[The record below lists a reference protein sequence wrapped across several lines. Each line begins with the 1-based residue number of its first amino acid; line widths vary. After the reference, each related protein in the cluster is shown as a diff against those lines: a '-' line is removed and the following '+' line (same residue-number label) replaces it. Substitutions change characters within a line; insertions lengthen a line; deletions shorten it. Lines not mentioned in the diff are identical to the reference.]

1 MAETFTIEAQ
11 PRERAG
17 KGAARADRRAGR
29 VPGVV
34 YGAKKEPNLITVSPS
49 LLDRELYKPGF
60 FTHLFEIKVEGSKA
74 RQLAVCRDVQF
85 DPATDRPIH
94 IDFLRVAADTE
105 INVNIPVHFI
115 NEEESP
121 GLERGGV
128 LNVVRHEIEFLCR
141 ADSIPSA
148 IEADLTGLDIND
160 SIHIGEVKLPEGV
173 RPTVERDFTIATIG
187 APSAVKAEIAEE
199 QAAAEA
205 EAEAE
210 EAEGE
215 EAPAEEAEAAGEGEG
230 AAESEEEKEE

>member
-34 YGAKKEPNLITVSPS
+34 YGAKQEPTLITVSPS

-60 FTHLFEIKVEGSKA
+60 FTNLFEIRVDGSKA
-74 RQLAVCRDVQF
+74 KQLAICRDVQF

-105 INVNIPVHFI
+105 INVNIPVHFV

-128 LNVVRHEIEFLCR
+128 LNVIRHEIEFLCR

-160 SIHIGEVKLPEGV
+160 SIHIGEVSLPEGV

-205 EAEAE
+205 EAEE
-210 EAEGE
+210 VEGE
-215 EAPAEEAEAAGEGEG
+215 EAPAEEAEAAAEGE
-230 AAESEEEKEE
+230 AEAEGEEEKEE